1 VGCTFIFPLILRSS
15 TSINLQENVYNSKT
29 DTIGKFRYLIVTVE
43 QLFKDASGH
52 FSRLGRTIR
61 NKKYQ
66 KHIIRI
72 NVDEAHHIRTAG
84 EALYNIKAFRPAWGQ
99 LDEFKV
105 LLPRK
110 VRWHAYS
117 ATFPKHIME
126 LVIQK
131 IMNPGFTFI
140 HTTSNRP
147 NTTYATHQL
156 VNTVE
161 NLRNYECFLTHPF
174 NLATHW
180 QPHVLIFVDDKD
192 LISKIAKHLETCLPE
207 PLQGKKIIRHYHS
220 GMSER
225 YLTQAHEAFTSD
237 EGNCRILVATS
248 GQSVVS
254 ASPLCTRVFN
264 NIF

>member
-1 VGCTFIFPLILRSS
+1 MLTCIYP
-15 TSINLQENVYNSKT
+15 QENVYNPKT
-29 DTIGKFRYLIVTVE
+29 DTIGKFRHLLVTVE
-43 QLFKDASGH
+43 QLFKDPSGH
-52 FSRLGRTIR
+52 FSKLGRIIR
-61 NKKYQ
+61 NIKYQ
-66 KHIIRI
+66 KHILRV

-84 EALYNIKAFRPAWGQ
+84 EALYNVKAFRPAWGQ

-126 LVIQK
+126 LVIKK
-131 IMNPGFTFI
+131 IMNPNFTLI
-140 HTTSNRP
+140 RTTSNRP

-156 VNTVE
+156 VNTIE
-161 NLRNYECFLTHPF
+161 DLRNYECFLTHPF
-174 NLATHW
+174 DMNA
-180 QPHVLIFVDDKD
+180 QPHVLIFFDDKD
-192 LISKIAKHLETCLPE
+192 LTLKVAQHLDSCLPG
-207 PLQGKKIIRHYHS
+207 PLQGKGIVKHYHS

-225 YLTQAHEAFTSD
+225 YLKQAHNAFTTE

-254 ASPLCTRVFN
+254 LSSTY
-264 NIF
+264 I